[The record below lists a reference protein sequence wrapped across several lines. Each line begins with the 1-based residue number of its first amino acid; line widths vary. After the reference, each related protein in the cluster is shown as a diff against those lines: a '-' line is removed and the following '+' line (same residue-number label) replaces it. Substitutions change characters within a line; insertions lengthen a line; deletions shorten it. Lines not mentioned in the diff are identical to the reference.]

1 VPSRSPR
8 ELLAVLGFLS
18 FASAYAGVV
27 TVPLL
32 GEIAKTFGT
41 SPGAAASVAAA
52 YGVPGILIPLLIG
65 PYSDRSG
72 RKALLVGG
80 SLLLGVGTLT
90 AALAPSLEILMG
102 ARIAA
107 GIGSSIVY
115 PMVSAAVGGSVPA
128 SDRGRALST
137 IIGVNTMATIVG
149 VPAAGLIAEAGSW
162 RLSLGLV
169 AVLPLVAAL
178 VLTRALPDQQRGAPS
193 VSARLLY
200 GQIAANRSAVAAL
213 VSSLLGSIFWFSW
226 ATFFVVFFQQS
237 YDLSLGAASSVG
249 LTLGLGILIG
259 SQLGGRLG
267 DRIGHRG
274 IAGTVILAA
283 GALIAALTNLALP
296 LPIAIVLNLAVS
308 VLIGARFAANQALL
322 SEQLP
327 TARGTVFAL
336 SSSFASVALVA
347 GAALGGLLVD
357 RSGFGAIGVVCFVV
371 GAIVSA
377 LTFTLVREHP
387 EGARSTIDTRPRGIG
402 PDAFKA

>member
-1 VPSRSPR
+1 VPSSSPR

-32 GEIAKTFGT
+32 GEIAKTFET

-52 YGVPGILIPLLIG
+52 YGVPGILVPLLIG

-72 RKALLVGG
+72 RKLLLVGG
-80 SLLLGVGTLT
+80 SLLLGAGTLA
-90 AALAPSLEILMG
+90 AALAPTLEVLMG
-102 ARIAA
+102 ARVIA
-107 GIGSSIVY
+107 GIGSSVVY
-115 PMVSAAVGGSVPA
+115 PMVSAAVGGSVAA

-137 IIGVNTMATIVG
+137 IIGINTMATIVG

-162 RLSLGLV
+162 RLSVGLV
-169 AVLPLVAAL
+169 AVLPILAAI
-178 VLTRALPDQQRGAPS
+178 VLIRALPSQLAGGPAT
-193 VSARLLY
+193 SARLVY

-213 VSSLLGSIFWFSW
+213 VSSLLGSIFWFAW
-226 ATFFVVFFQQS
+226 ATFFVVFFQQT
-237 YDLSLGAASSVG
+237 YGLSLGTASSIG

-283 GALIAALTNLALP
+283 GVLIAALTNATPP
-296 LPIAIVLNLAVS
+296 LSVAIALNLAVS
-308 VLIGARFAANQALL
+308 ILIGARFAANQALL

-347 GAALGGLLVD
+347 GAALGGVVVD
-357 RSGFGAIGVVCFVV
+357 RSGFGAIGVVCAAVGLVV
-371 GAIVSA
+371 AAI
-377 LTFTLVREHP
+377 TFTLVRERP
-387 EGARSTIDTRPRGIG
+387 SIGATTRVGTRAATSDT
-402 PDAFKA
+402 